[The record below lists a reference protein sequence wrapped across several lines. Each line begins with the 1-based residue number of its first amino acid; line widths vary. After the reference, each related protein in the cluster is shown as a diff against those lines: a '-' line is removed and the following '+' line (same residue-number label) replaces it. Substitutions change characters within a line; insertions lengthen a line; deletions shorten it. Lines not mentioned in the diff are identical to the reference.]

1 MAKSEKNST
10 LSKTQGGISQS
21 LPAAVQH
28 ENVAVQHD
36 SIARHVALDPALYLV
51 ATPIGN
57 LRDISL
63 RALDVL
69 RSADHLYAED
79 TRNSLKLLRAYGL
92 TRSLSAYHDHN
103 AAKMVPKLVAQI
115 EAGQSVALISDAGT
129 PLVSDPGF
137 RLARACAKAGLTLRA
152 VPGASAPLA
161 ALSTAALPSDKFLF
175 SGFLPPKSEARRTAL
190 AALSAVP
197 ATLIFFETGPR
208 IAASLSDMKDI
219 FGDRDAAIARELTKT
234 YEETRRG
241 KLSALMDGLAIDP
254 PRGEIVVLIGPPDA
268 DEQIWDEAHLD
279 AALLAAIPERGV
291 KRAANE
297 IAALSGHNRREVY
310 ARALQLKDSL

>member
-1 MAKSEKNST
+1 MAKSEKNSIVSDT
-10 LSKTQGGISQS
+10 GSKASAALSQS
-21 LPAAVQH
+21 PLAAAPQDNPARQ
-28 ENVAVQHD
+28 
-36 SIARHVALDPALYLV
+36 VALDPALYLV

-79 TRNSLKLLRAYGL
+79 TRNSLKLLRAFGL
-92 TRSLSAYHDHN
+92 TRSLAAYHDHN

-115 EAGQSVALISDAGT
+115 EAGRSVALVSDAGT

-137 RLARACAKAGLTLRA
+137 RLARACAAAGLTIRA

-161 ALSTAALPSDKFLF
+161 ALSTAALPSDRFF
-175 SGFLPPKSEARRTAL
+175 FNGFLPPKSEARRTAL
-190 AALSAVP
+190 ADLSAVP
-197 ATLIFFETGPR
+197 GTLIFFETAPR
-208 IAASLSDMKDI
+208 LQSSLSDMRDI
-219 FGDRDAAIARELTKT
+219 FGDREAAIARELTKT
-234 YEETRRG
+234 YEQTRRG
-241 KLSALMDGLAIDP
+241 TLSELMEGVIADP
-254 PRGEIVVLIGPPDA
+254 PRGEIVVLVGPPDA
-268 DEQIWDEAHLD
+268 GESIWDAARLD

-297 IAALSGHNRREVY
+297 VAALSGHNRREVY